1 MFLNA
6 GNSFPPLREG
16 FLPYPQL
23 SHHRVAAATKQQI
36 KITHRG
42 EGTLLTTLTNRGSG
56 QALACG
62 PIVKRAIW
70 DVDSC
75 HGDDKSTY
83 EGKEKTH
90 KI

>member
-1 MFLNA
+1 MSLNA
-6 GNSFPPLREG
+6 GNSFPRLREG
-16 FLPYPQL
+16 FSPCPQL
-23 SHHRVAAATKQQI
+23 SHHRVAVTTKQQI
-36 KITHRG
+36 RITHRG
-42 EGTLLTTLTNRGSG
+42 EGTLFTTLTNRGSG

-75 HGDDKSTY
+75 HGDDQSTK
-83 EGKEKTH
+83 EGKEKNP